1 MSYPHFGILAACV
14 PGWSYH
20 LLRNIYLVSTSLA
33 LLFLPNVAFITAMD
47 ACELKIPQANYKQI
61 WQII

>member
-20 LLRNIYLVSTSLA
+20 LLRNIFSQHFIGSVV
-33 LLFLPNVAFITAMD
+33 PNVAFITAMD